1 MMITVS
7 LVALSLLSVGLTAAS
22 GYTLYHNRLALRR
35 LNAIHARRANDIQKR
50 RLERIELRNRKT
62 LMEDSVREGT
72 TAVEAIHRTITG
84 VTFDLV
90 DRYSRSEELK
100 AKAKKAREVHD
111 ESTRTFYKAVRT
123 TNRAL
128 HVVADMIAE
137 RQSGSGKR
145 KDDNTSD

>member
-1 MMITVS
+1 MITNIA
-7 LVALSLLSVGLTAAS
+7 VALLSLACAGLLGASVLTF
-22 GYTLYHNRLALRR
+22 YQNQLAMRR
-35 LNAIHARRANDIQKR
+35 YLAIQARRANDVQKR
-50 RLERIELRNRKT
+50 RMDRLELRNRKT

-128 HVVADMIAE
+128 HVVADIISE
-137 RQSGSGKR
+137 RQAGPKDR
-145 KDDNTSD
+145 KGENKPD

>member
-1 MMITVS
+1 MITNIAAALLS
-7 LVALSLLSVGLTAAS
+7 LACTGLLVASVVTF
-22 GYTLYHNRLALRR
+22 TQNRQAMRR
-35 LNAIHARRANDIQKR
+35 YQAIQARRINDIQKR
-50 RLERIELRNRKT
+50 RMERLELRNRKT

-128 HVVADMIAE
+128 HVVADMISE
-137 RQSGSGKR
+137 RQPGAKDR
-145 KDDNTSD
+145 KDDNKPG